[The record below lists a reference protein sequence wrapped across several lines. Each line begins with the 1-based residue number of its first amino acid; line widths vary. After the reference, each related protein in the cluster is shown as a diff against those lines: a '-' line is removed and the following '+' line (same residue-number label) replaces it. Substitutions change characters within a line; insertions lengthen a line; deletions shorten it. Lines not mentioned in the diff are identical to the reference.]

1 MPKHA
6 FFKGEFVPIEEAKVS
21 HALNYGTGCFEG
33 IRAYWNEEDEQL
45 YLFRMKEHYQRL
57 LHSAR
62 ILQIKLPY
70 TADEL
75 GDLTVELLRKEGYRQ
90 DVYIR
95 PLAYK
100 SSEGIGVRLHDLEDD
115 LAMFAVPFGRY
126 IEREEGVR
134 AGVSSWRR
142 VDDNAIP
149 ARAKITGAYINSALA
164 KTDAILSGYD
174 EAIVL
179 TQEGH
184 VSEGSAENLFL
195 VKDGR
200 LVTPPV
206 TENILEGITRATV
219 MEIAREE
226 MSLWTT
232 ERRID
237 RSELYTADEAF
248 FCGTGVQI
256 AAIVEIDHRP
266 IGTGKIGPVV
276 SQLRDLYLRAK
287 SALWSAS
294 FAIYTSTSCVAKCP
308 NIGLGARWSI
318 PTKTSE
324 DFGCL
329 AQNLHLFQK
338 FINRHK
344 AAELQLK

>member
-1 MPKHA
+1 
-6 FFKGEFVPIEEAKVS
+6 EAKVS
-21 HALNYGTGCFEG
+21 IMTHAFNYGTGCFEG

-45 YLFRMKEHYQRL
+45 YVFRMKEHYQRML
-57 LHSAR
+57 RSAR

-75 GDLTVELLRKEGYRQ
+75 GDLTLELLRKEEYRQ
-90 DVYIR
+90 DAYIR

-115 LAMFAVPFGRY
+115 LAIFAVPFGRY
-126 IEREEGVR
+126 IEREEGARV
-134 AGVSSWRR
+134 GVSSWRR

-164 KTDAILSGYD
+164 KTEALLNGYD

-179 TQEGH
+179 TQDGH

-195 VKDGR
+195 VKNGQ

-206 TENILEGITRATV
+206 TANILEGITRATV

-226 MSLWTT
+226 LNLRTT

-256 AAIVEIDHRP
+256 AALIEIDRRP
-266 IGTGKIGPVV
+266 VGEGKIGPVV
-276 SQLRDLYLRAK
+276 SQLRDLYFNVVHGKVPKYRE
-287 SALWSAS
+287 WCTPV
-294 FAIYTSTSCVAKCP
+294 Y
-308 NIGLGARWSI
+308 
-318 PTKTSE
+318 
-324 DFGCL
+324 
-329 AQNLHLFQK
+329 
-338 FINRHK
+338 
-344 AAELQLK
+344 